1 MKSKLK
7 LLFVALGVLV
17 FVSACGNATDEK
29 QPETGQNVEQE
40 DEKSEDQQSS
50 TNNSNSND
58 IFRKGVYIDF
68 EKVDNPLLNEQI
80 KEGLK
85 KTLEAQV
92 NGDED
97 VFRATFKTPD
107 TGAAYLGVIG
117 DYRFTDIGNVQEDTT
132 KNQILVEV
140 DAELARE
147 TSIDD
152 VALTYYYA
160 SDAEGNWFLVAI
172 D

>member
-17 FVSACGNATDEK
+17 FVSACGNTTNEE
-29 QPETGQNVEQE
+29 QPETVQNVKQE
-40 DEKSEDQQSS
+40 DVKSEDQQSS
-50 TNNSNSND
+50 TNNPNSND
-58 IFRKGVYIDF
+58 IFRKGVFIDF
-68 EKVDNPLLNEQI
+68 ENVDNPLLNEQI

-107 TGAAYLGVIG
+107 TGDAYLGVIG
-117 DYRFTDIGNVQEDTT
+117 NYRFTDIGNVQEDTT

-160 SDAEGNWFLVAI
+160 TDADGNWSLVAI